1 MTGLANIAAAL
12 SARAVEAPDALALHV
27 PVGREPDGRRRYVA
41 YDYRTL
47 DGESDRLARGLDAV
61 GVGKGV
67 RVALMVPPGFEFFAL
82 VFALFKAGAVPVMLD
97 PGIGRHHLKACLAEA
112 EPAAFIGVPK
122 AHLARVVLGWA
133 KASVRTL
140 VTVGRRY
147 LWGGH
152 TLESLREAAERAGSG
167 PFLAATAPDDVAAI
181 LFTSG
186 STGTP
191 KGVVYRHRHF
201 VEQVALI
208 RATYGIEPGE
218 IDLPT
223 FPLFGLFDPALGM
236 TTVVPD
242 MDFTRPARLD
252 PAHFLEVAQRFGA
265 TSCFGSPAV
274 LDTLSRHGVAVGAT
288 SGAPLLGTL
297 RRVISAGAPV
307 PGAVLER
314 MRALLP
320 EATRIHTPYGA
331 TECLPIATIA
341 CDTILGETW
350 AKTRDGAGVC
360 VGLPLAANDVRVIRI
375 DDGPIGAWS
384 DELEVPRG
392 TVGEVTV
399 LGPTTTDAYFRR
411 DEATRLAKIDHGGR
425 ARHRMGDLGYLDE
438 AGRLWFCG
446 RKVHRV
452 RTAQGELYTAQVE
465 GVFDAHSEVRR
476 SALVGIGPKERARP
490 VVWIER
496 EPHARTAWPKLEEEL
511 RDLGAK
517 HAHTR
522 ALDTF

>member
-1 MTGLANIAAAL
+1 
-12 SARAVEAPDALALHV
+12 
-27 PVGREPDGRRRYVA
+27 
-41 YDYRTL
+41 
-47 DGESDRLARGLDAV
+47 
-61 GVGKGV
+61 
-67 RVALMVPPGFEFFAL
+67 
-82 VFALFKAGAVPVMLD
+82 
-97 PGIGRHHLKACLAEA
+97 
-112 EPAAFIGVPK
+112 
-122 AHLARVVLGWA
+122 
-133 KASVRTL
+133 
-140 VTVGRRY
+140 VGRRW

-152 TLESLREAAERAGSG
+152 TLASLREAGDRAGSG

-186 STGTP
+186 STGAP

-252 PAHFLEVAQRFGA
+252 PAHFIEIAARFGA
-265 TSCFGSPAV
+265 TTCFGSPAV
-274 LDTLSRHGVAVGAT
+274 LDTLSRHGVAIGAT
-288 SGAPLLGTL
+288 SEAPVLGTL

-360 VGLPLAANDVRVIRI
+360 VGTPLAANDVRVIRI
-375 DDGPIGAWS
+375 DDGPIGTWS

-411 DEATRLAKIDHGGR
+411 EDATRLAKIDHGGR

-465 GVFDAHSEVRR
+465 GVFDAHPEVRR

-496 EPHARTAWPKLEEEL
+496 EPHARTPWETLVGEL
-511 RDLGAK
+511 RALGAK
-517 HAHTR
+517 PPHTR
-522 ALDTF
+522 ALDTFLLHGGFPVDIRHNAKIGYERLTQEAERRLGSPADREGRAP